1 MYYLKQVIY
10 GGGSQIK
17 DIALKINRQQSNL
30 SASMIQQRETVSQV
44 LEILDALDFEGEF
57 VFAFN
62 DKEVDELKKF
72 WIRPGMDLTK
82 RLNCINDLIMHGYSH
97 QDLVTGAGIE
107 TNVYLSQTLNVKDNM
122 KVKHLKRIAE
132 KTGRDLYLRYRSK
145 GCIKSDVKMIE
156 VNIDSAAEQNV
167 NKKVNENFIS
177 MLIKRL
183 LTRHM
188 PVRELISRLGV
199 SSAGFH
205 RLFTANVMTAEKAE
219 EMLGVIG
226 FQTEFLIVDPQK
238 VEGLK
243 KITSD
248 HKKQEKRLQCLH
260 DLIEQGVKRTDMQR
274 MTNTSPGR
282 IYKILLA
289 DDIKLEYLVEIAN
302 KLKMVLVMRYWNQEN
317 LNSGKAEIEVFK
329 KMI

>member
-10 GGGSQIK
+10 SGGSQIK
-17 DIALKINRQQSNL
+17 EIALKINRQQSNL

-44 LEILDALDFEGEF
+44 LEILDALDLEGEF

-82 RLNCINDLIMHGYSH
+82 RLNCIHDLIMHGYSH

-107 TNVYLSQTLNVKDNM
+107 TNVYLSQALNVKDNM

-145 GCIKSDVKMIE
+145 GCINSDVKMIE
-156 VNIDSAAEQNV
+156 VNIDAAAEQNV

-188 PVRELISRLGV
+188 PVKELISQLGV

-243 KITSD
+243 KIESD

-289 DDIKLEYLVEIAN
+289 DDIKLEYLVEISN